1 MEKKRMEKKRM
12 EILDAA
18 KGEEEELF
26 SDIGISTR
34 ARLGTVDVNVKFL
47 DNITILLNKPIP
59 DWPEQSI
66 YVARRSVINHFF

>member
-26 SDIGISTR
+26 SDIGISTQLR
-34 ARLGTVDVNVKFL
+34 V
-47 DNITILLNKPIP
+47 ILCIKGL
-59 DWPEQSI
+59 WEEL
-66 YVARRSVINHFF
+66 